1 MKDLKTAIL
10 IFAHSAEYEATVKPF
25 LHSKS
30 VFESLNK
37 RTLQLVQK
45 TKLPYYIVT
54 EKEQKGSN
62 FGERFTNAI
71 QSIYD
76 LNYDSVIAIGNDT
89 PHLTANHIRHA
100 YSKLAT
106 NALVLGSSV
115 DGGFYLLGIKKEHF
129 NPSLFLKL
137 PWQKQNLSGAL
148 SKYFKVNAIKVSYLE
163 KLRDLDCD
171 DDVKKLFESFRTLYN
186 TLSKLILLLLGSVKT
201 ILFTVDVSSLY
212 LFESN
217 YLNKGSP
224 YSIL

>member
-137 PWQKQNLSGAL
+137 PWQKQSLSSAL

-163 KLRDLDCD
+163 KLRDLDSD

>member
-25 LHSKS
+25 LHSKD
-30 VFESLNK
+30 VFESLNT

-45 TKLPYYIVT
+45 TNLPYFIVT
-54 EKEQKGSN
+54 EKEQIGSN

-76 LNYDSVIAIGNDT
+76 RNYDSVIAIGNDT
-89 PHLTANHIRHA
+89 PHLTANHIRTAHK
-100 YSKLAT
+100 KLAT
-106 NALVLGSSV
+106 NNLVLGSSV
-115 DGGFYLLGIKKEHF
+115 DGGFYLLGIKQEHF

-137 PWQKQNLSGAL
+137 PWQKQSLTSSL
-148 SKYFKVNAIKVSYLE
+148 TKYFKVNAITVSYLE
-163 KLRDLDCD
+163 KLRDLDSN
-171 DDVKKLFESFRTLYN
+171 DDVKKLFAAFRTVYSNL
-186 TLSKLILLLLGSVKT
+186 LQLFLLIVGKLKT
-201 ILFTVDVSSLY
+201 VLVTTDALSLY

>member
-25 LHSKS
+25 LHSKD

-45 TKLPYYIVT
+45 TNLPYFIVT
-54 EKEQKGSN
+54 EKEQIGN
-62 FGERFTNAI
+62 GFGERFTNAI
-71 QSIYD
+71 QSVYD

-89 PHLTANHIRHA
+89 PHLTANHIRTAHK
-100 YSKLAT
+100 KLAS
-106 NALVLGSSV
+106 NDLVLGSSI
-115 DGGFYLLGIKKEHF
+115 DGGFYLLGIKQKHF

-137 PWQKQNLSGAL
+137 PWQKQSLTSAL
-148 SKYFKVNAIKVSYLE
+148 YKYFKVNAIKVSFLE
-163 KLRDLDCD
+163 KLRDLDSKE
-171 DDVKKLFESFRTLYN
+171 DVKKLFTAFRTVY
-186 TLSKLILLLLGSVKT
+186 SKLLQFFLLIVGKLKT
-201 ILFTVDVSSLY
+201 ILFTIDVPSLY

-224 YSIL
+224 YFIL